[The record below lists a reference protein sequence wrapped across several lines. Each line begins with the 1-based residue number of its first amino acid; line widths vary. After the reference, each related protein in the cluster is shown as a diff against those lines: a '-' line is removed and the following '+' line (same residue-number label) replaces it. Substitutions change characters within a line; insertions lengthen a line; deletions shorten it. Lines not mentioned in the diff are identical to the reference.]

1 MPRKP
6 KQERAQFTYE
16 AIVEASARVLARQG
30 WAKCSTNR
38 IAQVAGVSIGTLY
51 EYFSNKEAI
60 LEVLLDRHISAGESL
75 MAESLSTMGNPL
87 EMPLAEIIRL
97 LVDGYISLH
106 EQDPAL
112 HRRLSSE
119 VPIPKTI
126 EDRVIR
132 VQTGLI
138 DAITMVLTVHP
149 EASVSSPQLSAR
161 LVVDTVDTLTHR
173 WIVDADGTPMPR
185 DQLRDA
191 LITMLI
197 HYVATPASPGVSSPP
212 DRKPEGVQ

>member
-6 KQERAQFTYE
+6 KQERAQFTYDAILE
-16 AIVEASARVLARQG
+16 ATAQVLARHG

-60 LEVLLDRHISAGESL
+60 LEVLFDRHISAGESL

-87 EMPLAEIIRL
+87 EMPLSEIICL

-106 EQDPAL
+106 EQDPVL

-119 VPIPKTI
+119 VPIPPAI
-126 EDRVIR
+126 EARVTKI
-132 VQTGLI
+132 QTHLI
-138 DAITMVLTVHP
+138 DTIATLLTFHP
-149 EASVSSPQLSAR
+149 EASVSSPPLSAR

-173 WIVDADGTPMPR
+173 WIVDADNTPMPS
-185 DQLRDA
+185 DHLRDA
-191 LITMLI
+191 LIAMLTQ
-197 HYVATPASPGVSSPP
+197 YVTRS
-212 DRKPEGVQ
+212 